1 MADSLEF
8 QHLRNHPKYLKE
20 FAFYVKGDFIGRGRI
35 ANGGVYCY
43 KYSNKDY
50 AVKIYTEKKSE
61 SFTHILREISILDK
75 INNVIKSDSII
86 RFHGFYFEIISNSIQ
101 FYIIMDKADGTLT
114 EFIQQRQR
122 LTMTDLL
129 EITNQFIITF
139 AELEG
144 NGIAHR
150 DIKTDN
156 ILYIKT
162 SQKKIMI
169 KITDFSEGKLVDNEQ
184 THNTLVGNA
193 EHLSPELY
201 YMYRRGETD
210 IKYNPFKNDV
220 YGIGVLLCQLA
231 SCEYRPSRKE
241 EAKIDPFKN
250 DKGPCDDL
258 WNIRLQQ
265 TKQYYLENYDNI
277 CKTIIEQYFIIIKE
291 MLSYNPKQRP
301 RFYQLL
307 YKWMAIYSL
316 KIIQIEQENKYIQQ
330 ITSLEEKIYKL
341 ELNSKKQSVNGVN
354 DFSMFRRQSELSQF
368 DQSDISVEDMKCNSG
383 FNLDNLHA
391 IKEINSPQESE
402 DDSQSSDSQDSIS
415 DNDNSLKD
423 VQGSNSIQK
432 NVENQKAADQ
442 IDEEEDQTIK
452 KIDLK
457 NINNN
462 SSANSQSNSNFCSE
476 VNTPEYSNNRISA
489 FSSPSFRYLFQDSD
503 TNFQFLDG
511 KKKEI
516 TVIKNRT
523 DLKQIN
529 KNTSVIQLNELSDV
543 IKNELIQS
551 ADQLKFLIF
560 HLHSKKSD
568 LKSISLILSSFGQN
582 LIFLNLNIGS
592 WQNMKDCDVSVL
604 CEGIK
609 KQQVLQVIYLYLWEW
624 GMENPEISDK
634 SLEEIGNMF
643 VNLKT
648 LVKIKLGLD
657 RWGLE
662 NKRITDSGLQ
672 NLLQSLEQLKG
683 LQVLDLSLTSFSK
696 KNPNITNKSLQNL
709 GDFITKC
716 SYIKKISLTIKRW
729 DNENQ
734 YINVKNL
741 KLMLDQIS
749 QKAANLNTI
758 FISLKQWNIS
768 EYIKQQ
774 FKSMI
779 KTNFDLEL

>member
-8 QHLRNHPKYLKE
+8 QHLRNNPKYVKE
-20 FAFYVKGDFIGRGRI
+20 FAFYVKSDFIGRGRI

-43 KYSNKDY
+43 KYSNKEY

-61 SFTHILREISILDK
+61 SFTHILREISILDR

-86 RFHGFYFEIISNSIQ
+86 RFHGFYFEILGNSIQ

-114 EFIQQRQR
+114 EFIQQKYRFK
-122 LTMTDLL
+122 MTELL

-156 ILYIKT
+156 ILYIRN
-162 SQKKIMI
+162 SENKIMI

-241 EAKIDPFKN
+241 EAKVDPYKN

-258 WNIRLQQ
+258 WNLRLQQ
-265 TKQYYLENYDNI
+265 TKQYYLENSDNVS
-277 CKTIIEQYFIIIKE
+277 KSIIEQYFIIIKE
-291 MLSYNPKQRP
+291 MISYNPKQRP
-301 RFYQLL
+301 RFYQIM
-307 YKWMAIYSL
+307 YQWMAIYSL
-316 KIIQIEQENKYIQQ
+316 KIISIEQENKYIQQ
-330 ITSLEEKIYKL
+330 ITSLEEKIQKL
-341 ELNSKKQSVNGVN
+341 ELNNKKISINGAN
-354 DFSMFRRQSELSQF
+354 DYSMFRRQSEMSQF
-368 DQSDISVEDMKCNSG
+368 DQSDISAEDMKCNSN

-391 IKEINSPQESE
+391 IKEITSPQESE
-402 DDSQSSDSQDSIS
+402 NESSQSSDSQSSIS
-415 DNDNSLKD
+415 DNENSLKD

-432 NVENQKAADQ
+432 NQENYQMADQ
-442 IDEEEDQTIK
+442 IDQDQTIK

-457 NINNN
+457 SVNTHQIQ
-462 SSANSQSNSNFCSE
+462 NSQSSSYFSSE
-476 VNTPEYSNNRISA
+476 MSTPEYSGNRISA
-489 FSSPSFRYLFQDSD
+489 FNSPSFRYLFQDSD
-503 TNFQFLDG
+503 TNIQSLDG

-516 TVIKNRT
+516 TIIKNRT

-529 KNTSVIQLNELSDV
+529 KNTQVIQLNELSDI

-551 ADQLKFLIF
+551 ADQLKYLVF
-560 HLHSKKSD
+560 HLHSKKSN
-568 LKSISLILSSFGQN
+568 LQQISFILSSFGHT

-592 WQNMKDCDVSVL
+592 WQNMKDEDVKVL
-604 CEGIK
+604 CEGIQ
-609 KQQVLQVIYLYLWEW
+609 KQQILQVIYLFLWEW

-662 NKRITDSGLQ
+662 NKKITDSGLQ
-672 NLLQSLEQLKG
+672 YLLQSLEQLKG

-716 SYIKKISLTIKRW
+716 SYIQKLSLTMKRW

-734 YINVKNL
+734 FINVKNL
-741 KLMLDQIS
+741 KTMLDQIS

-779 KTNFDLEL
+779 KPNFNLEL